1 MQTSL
6 DRVCLG
12 ETVVVTGVAVS
23 PELEKRLLDFGF
35 IPGTKIKCC
44 YRHPG
49 GNVTAIACRGTVI
62 AMRTQDLC
70 NIQVRC

>member
-12 ETVVVTGVAVS
+12 ETVVVTVLS
-23 PELEKRLLDFGF
+23 MPPILERRLRDFGF
-35 IPGTKIKCC
+35 VPGTKVRCC

-49 GNVTAIACRGTVI
+49 GKVTAIACRGAVI
-62 AMRTQDLC
+62 AMRTHDLRG
-70 NIQVRC
+70 IQVRC